1 MTVLCRAYLKSVT
14 TGPGARNFNAFVV
27 KASIAQEGLQF
38 QICQKKDGAA
48 GLGYAEKGAPYFQ
61 MLVNLDAAP
70 FSSKMV
76 PTE

>member
-1 MTVLCRAYLKSVT
+1 
-14 TGPGARNFNAFVV
+14 V